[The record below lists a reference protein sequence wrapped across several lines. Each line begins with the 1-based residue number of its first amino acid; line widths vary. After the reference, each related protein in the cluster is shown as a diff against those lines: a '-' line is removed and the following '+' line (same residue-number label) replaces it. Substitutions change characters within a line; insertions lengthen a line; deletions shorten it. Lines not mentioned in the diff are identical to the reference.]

1 MKNKKSNRKP
11 SPNKL
16 RCRVTG
22 KTRMSNKTYIANK
35 VNKSGAENVHDYK
48 NHYVTKAMYKT
59 IVLEVSENGFRR
71 TAEEYGWE
79 LDTLKKVLRYNGRG
93 AFVKIAD
100 AHERELKEAQLMA
113 A

>member
-22 KTRMSNKTYIANK
+22 DERISNKVYISNK
-35 VNKSGAENVHDYK
+35 VSKLGVSATEYK
-48 NHYVTKAMYKT
+48 NHYVTKATYKT
-59 IVLEVSENGFRR
+59 IVKAVSEDGFRR
-71 TAEEYGWE
+71 AAEEFNWDV
-79 LDTLKKVLRYNGRG
+79 DTLKKVLRYNGRG
-93 AFVKIAD
+93 AFIKIAN
-100 AHERELKEAQLMA
+100 AHERELKESQLLA